1 MHFVVLI
8 FLLTWKTQA
17 APMTIIVDPGH
28 GGVDHG
34 AVHSEVHEAD
44 ITLAVSRK
52 LYSLLSK
59 DKRFTAHLTRDT
71 DRAISL
77 SERARIAKNKK
88 ADLFIS
94 IHVNSNPDRKAHGAE
109 FYFQNQLPPDE
120 ESMLLAHQENNEDGS
135 SGPVPYEF
143 LEKNSYPNEV
153 TTIVSDLLDNDR
165 VIRSSQLSKMLKLQ
179 WRGSKKSKNN
189 SVKQA
194 PFYVLSRITTPSS
207 LVELGFITNSNDLIE
222 LTDAQAQSRMA
233 EDLYRG
239 LLAYK
244 ESMDKSRI
252 AP

>member
-1 MHFVVLI
+1 MQLIAI
-8 FLLTWKTQA
+8 FLMALTTHA
-17 APMTIIVDPGH
+17 SPMTVIVDPGH

-34 AVHSEVHEAD
+34 AVHSETHEAD

-52 LYSLLSK
+52 LFSLLAK
-59 DKRFTAHLTRDT
+59 DKRFHAYLTRDT

-77 SERARIAKNKK
+77 SERAKVAKVKK

-120 ESMLLAHQENNEDGS
+120 ESMLLAHQENNEDGT
-135 SGPVPYEF
+135 SGPVPYDF
-143 LEKNSYPNEV
+143 LEKNSYPNELN
-153 TTIVSDLLDNDR
+153 TIVGDLLDNDR

-189 SVKQA
+189 SVRQA

-207 LVELGFITNSNDLIE
+207 LVELGFITNAGDLAE
-222 LTDAQAQSRMA
+222 LTNSQAQSRMA

-244 ESMDKSRI
+244 ESMDKSI
-252 AP
+252 PSP

>member
-1 MHFVVLI
+1 MRKLLI
-8 FLLTWKTQA
+8 LLFACTA
-17 APMTIIVDPGH
+17 HASPMTVIVDPGH

-34 AVHSEVHEAD
+34 AVQSETHEAD

-52 LYSLLSK
+52 LFQLLSK
-59 DKRFTAHLTRDT
+59 DKRFRAHLTRET

-77 SERARIAKNKK
+77 SERANLAKNKK

-94 IHVNSNPDRKAHGAE
+94 IHVNSNPDSKAHGAE

-120 ESMLLAHQENNEDGS
+120 ESMLLAHQENNEGGA
-135 SGPVPYEF
+135 SGPVPYDF
-143 LEKNSYPNEV
+143 LEKSSYSNEV
-153 TTIVSDLLDNDR
+153 NTIVGDLLDNDR

-207 LVELGFITNSNDLIE
+207 LVELGFITNKNDLVE
-222 LTDAQAQSRMA
+222 LTNSQAQSRMA

-239 LLAYK
+239 LIAYK
-244 ESMDKSRI
+244 DSMDKSTTN
-252 AP
+252 P